1 MYVFISALVSGMIE
15 FKNILEI
22 QVNVVVVVVKAI
34 KVF

>member
-1 MYVFISALVSGMIE
+1 MSALVSGMIE

-22 QVNVVVVVVKAI
+22 QVNVVVVVKAI